1 MMRAAFELS
10 PIIEE
15 EDEAAF
21 RDRVGAS
28 LGKHA
33 DDIAELHELVYMTVQ
48 AAAQQWEALSRLCTE
63 FEAVK
68 PATEALE
75 QRVFELRSEVC
86 AVRGVLGM
94 KRDSLLA
101 TSVPED
107 GVTEGN
113 SMDLPDSETDSG
125 ENVANPESD
134 GRNLQPKERFKLLDT
149 DFLSSRLRDGQ
160 ERLEV
165 APVTAPPR
173 TVGSL
178 VEPRRADGP
187 LNVENTVGF
196 VHRIQVQ
203 SDVDVLPE
211 RRLNDTEGALMESRC
226 ADVLPKVEKKFGSFQ
241 RKQAQY
247 QVDGLPPEHDGV
259 NDFPECALMESRC
272 AEVLPKAEKKFGS
285 FQRKQAQYHVD
296 VLPPEHDG
304 VNAFTEGALM
314 ESRCAEVLPKA
325 EKKFGSFQRKQAQY
339 HVDVLPPEHDGV
351 NAFTEGSRRLSF
363 ERSAKSLGP
372 ICLKE
377 FKPHQR
383 ASETEN
389 GFCHVELAHGC
400 DLPELDEPDFELE
413 DRDLDRLLEEAPI
426 AVEGVTSH
434 PRTGAMWKR
443 SPDHE
448 FDPDDHEDALEE
460 SHALRVRL
468 REAFDSTAAEMQLE
482 AAEAGAEQ
490 MEFMLTEPWAEEVY
504 QL

>member
-1 MMRAAFELS
+1 MPRAAFELS
-10 PIIEE
+10 PIVEE

-48 AAAQQWEALSRLCTE
+48 AATQQWEALSRLCAE

-68 PATEALE
+68 PATDALE

-86 AVRGVLGM
+86 AVRGVLGT
-94 KRDSLLA
+94 KRDSSLA
-101 TSVPED
+101 TSAPED
-107 GVTEGN
+107 GVMEAPL
-113 SMDLPDSETDSG
+113 DLPRS
-125 ENVANPESD
+125 
-134 GRNLQPKERFKLLDT
+134 LQPKELFKLLDME
-149 DFLSSRLRDGQ
+149 FLSSRLRDGQ
-160 ERLEV
+160 ERLEEV
-165 APVTAPPR
+165 APVNAPPR

-178 VEPRRADGP
+178 LQDLRLEDPTISGKALYPLDVKKLKAQMLAMPEDDLSQGSFLQDLCLDPTIYDKGLRPFDLKNMNSRVSVPPEDNSWEDLPQGSLAEPRRADGP
-187 LNVENTVGF
+187 LNVENAIGF

-226 ADVLPKVEKKFGSFQ
+226 ADVLPKVE
-241 RKQAQY
+241 
-247 QVDGLPPEHDGV
+247 
-259 NDFPECALMESRC
+259 M
-272 AEVLPKAEKKFGS
+272 KFGS

-304 VNAFTEGALM
+304 VN
-314 ESRCAEVLPKA
+314 V
-325 EKKFGSFQRKQAQY
+325 
-339 HVDVLPPEHDGV
+339 
-351 NAFTEGSRRLSF
+351 FTEGSRRLSF

-383 ASETEN
+383 ASETEE

-400 DLPELDEPDFELE
+400 DLPELDEPDFELD
-413 DRDLDRLLEEAPI
+413 DRDLDRLMEEAPI

-443 SPDHE
+443 SPDPE
-448 FDPDDHEDALEE
+448 FDPDDHEDPLEE
-460 SHALRVRL
+460 SHALRVRSP
-468 REAFDSTAAEMQLE
+468 EAVDSTAAEVRVE

-490 MEFMLTEPWAEEVY
+490 MEFMESEPWAEEVY